1 MNLVAHKLHDNIKDS
16 TGRKVKGYVDK
27 MNVDRT
33 AVAWGPVQVA
43 NATDAQKEKAM
54 EMLTVP
60 LRFVSRKSRTAL
72 VVPSNF
78 DPIAS
83 IARSNQL
90 PNYELVRYVIL
101 SLPSFLPSFVLMD
114 RKLTRCDFCEMQLLQ

>member
-1 MNLVAHKLHDNIKDS
+1 MNLVAHKLHDSIKDS

-27 MNVDRT
+27 MNIDRT

-90 PNYELVRYVIL
+90 PNYELVRYVIPPYL
-101 SLPSFLPSFVLMD
+101 PPLLPPSFPPY
-114 RKLTRCDFCEMQLLQ
+114 

>member
-1 MNLVAHKLHDNIKDS
+1 MNLVTHKLHDNIEDS
-16 TGRKVKGYVDK
+16 AGRKVKGYVAK
-27 MNVDRT
+27 LNVDRS
-33 AVAWGPVQVA
+33 AVAWGPVQVT
-43 NATDAQKEKAM
+43 NAADAQKERAM

-90 PNYELVRYVIL
+90 PNYELVRYD
-101 SLPSFLPSFVLMD
+101 PS
-114 RKLTRCDFCEMQLLQ
+114 LLQ